1 MLTQRSKDMERLM
14 TALELCRKLHAGQT
28 DKCGQPYWIH
38 PFTVAMRGFTGYKD
52 KQSISCAIVGLL
64 HDIPEDTGMS
74 VEALAQLIELTNEE
88 MAALKLLT
96 RQDDTSYN
104 KYIDSII
111 ESGNEI
117 AINVKLDDLLH
128 NMNLNRLT
136 EAGITITDQD
146 LRRNEKYKKAF
157 DKIYTLEQSLYSS
170 FLSKNH

>member
-14 TALELCRKLHAGQT
+14 AALELCRKLHAGQT

-38 PFTVAMRGFTGYKD
+38 SFTVAMRSFTGYSND
-52 KQSISCAIVGLL
+52 RPISYAIVGLL
-64 HDIPEDTGMS
+64 HDIPEDTGMAVGS
-74 VEALAQLIELTNEE
+74 LVGLIELTDEE

-96 RQDDTSYN
+96 HQDGMSYN
-104 KYIDSII
+104 EYIDSII

-128 NMNLNRLT
+128 NMNLERFT

-146 LRRNEKYKKAF
+146 TKRNEKYKKAF
-157 DKIYTLEQSLYSS
+157 DKLLAN
-170 FLSKNH
+170 L

>member
-14 TALELCRKLHAGQT
+14 TALELCRKLHANQT

-38 PFTVAMRGFTGYKD
+38 PFTVAMRGFTGYAND
-52 KQSISCAIVGLL
+52 QSISYAIVGLL
-64 HDIPEDTGMS
+64 HDIPEDTGMAVGS
-74 VEALAQLIELTNEE
+74 LVGLIELTDEE

-96 RQDDTSYN
+96 HQDGMSYN
-104 KYIDSII
+104 EYIDSII

-128 NMNLNRLT
+128 NMNLERFT

-146 LRRNEKYKKAF
+146 TKRNEKYTKAF
-157 DKIYTLEQSLYSS
+157 DKLLAN
-170 FLSKNH
+170 L

>member
-14 TALELCRKLHAGQT
+14 TALELCRKLHANQT

-38 PFTVAMRGFTGYKD
+38 PFTVAMRGFTGYANN
-52 KQSISCAIVGLL
+52 QSISYAIVGLL
-64 HDIPEDTGMS
+64 HDIPEDTGMAVGS
-74 VEALAQLIELTNEE
+74 LVGLIELTDEE

-96 RQDDTSYN
+96 HQDGMSYN
-104 KYIDSII
+104 EYIDSII

-128 NMNLNRLT
+128 NMNLERFT

-146 LRRNEKYKKAF
+146 TKRNEKYKKAF
-157 DKIYTLEQSLYSS
+157 DKLRANL
-170 FLSKNH
+170 